1 MTLKPRELSSLIG
14 CSKRLIVVCPVK
26 DSFRER
32 EVVLCRVPEAN
43 VLKPG
48 GQKPGGQTER
58 NLYSFGPN
66 HRRIRPV
73 TGIYPD
79 FHDFLSD
86 TLPGCPSFPPL
97 FQLEL

>member
-43 VLKPG
+43 D
-48 GQKPGGQTER
+48 
-58 NLYSFGPN
+58 FG
-66 HRRIRPV
+66 
-73 TGIYPD
+73 T
-79 FHDFLSD
+79 
-86 TLPGCPSFPPL
+86 
-97 FQLEL
+97 